1 MSSPA
6 LPIRLAPLVRPA
18 DCPEIVERKGIGH
31 PDTICDA
38 IAEEFS
44 LALVR
49 FYRERFGLIL
59 HHNVDK
65 VLLRG
70 GASRAAFGGG
80 RVLRPI
86 EIYLAGRATFAYKG
100 VRVPVEDLA
109 VQSARAW
116 LARHVPDLDPVR
128 HVRIRCLAR
137 PGSADLVDLFE
148 RAHKSGI
155 WLANDSSI
163 GVGFA
168 PLSAIEA
175 AVLSVDRTLGG
186 AMRSAPAAGPD
197 IKILAV
203 GNGAS
208 ASFTVSCAFVG
219 ARVRDLAD
227 YLRQKRA
234 LAARIAAAVRRAG
247 VEPAGVAV
255 NGADHPDSGSI
266 FLTATG
272 TSAEAGDD
280 GEAGRGNRVSGLITP
295 GRPMTMEAAAG
306 KNPVSHVGKLY
317 NVAAQAI
324 AQRLVRERSEIADAE
339 CWLASRIGAPVT
351 APQSVLLRLRMTRGG
366 PSRAAARAANDIV
379 REELERLAGS
389 WRALLARRVRLY

>member
-1 MSSPA
+1 
-6 LPIRLAPLVRPA
+6 LPRSDAEA
-18 DCPEIVERKGIGH
+18 EIVERKGIGH

-38 IAEEFS
+38 LAEEFS
-44 LALVR
+44 LALVQ

-80 RVLRPI
+80 RIVRPI
-86 EIYLAGRATFAYKG
+86 EIYLAGRATFAYRG
-100 VRVPVEDLA
+100 ARVPVADLA
-109 VQSARAW
+109 IESARSW
-116 LARHVPDLDPVR
+116 LRRHVPDLDPVR

-168 PLSAIEA
+168 PLSAIER
-175 AVLSVDRTLGG
+175 AVLSVDRALGRG
-186 AMRSAPAAGPD
+186 APATAAAGPD
-197 IKILAV
+197 TKILAV
-203 GNGAS
+203 RSGDS
-208 ASFTVSCAFVG
+208 ARFTVSCAFVG
-219 ARVRDLAD
+219 ARLRDVDD
-227 YLRQKRA
+227 YMRQKGA
-234 LAARIAAAVRRAG
+234 LCARVAAAARRAG
-247 VEPAGVAV
+247 VDPTGVAV
-255 NGADHPDSGSI
+255 NGADSPEHGSV
-266 FLTATG
+266 FLTVTG

-280 GEAGRGNRVSGLITP
+280 GEAGRGNRVSGFIAP
-295 GRPMTMEAAAG
+295 SRPMTLEAAAG

-324 AQRLVRERSEIADAE
+324 AQRLVSDVPGVRAAE

-351 APQSVLLRLRMTRGG
+351 EPQSILLRLRTPRGAR
-366 PSRAAARAANDIV
+366 PRAASRANDIV
-379 REELERLAGS
+379 REELDGLAGL
-389 WRALLARRVRLY
+389 WRALLARRIQLY